1 MSSIENLEIIQSILK
16 KHKSGSH
23 DLSSISKLPWEIIQ
37 QNDDYPWDWEILSS
51 NPSIPFDFFKKH
63 SDKPWNFQETT
74 KHLSLNDVNQFSQLI
89 NLIMETLSHENWD
102 FNHITKCFYFKNLQK
117 EKQNKFIYDLLEY
130 HPVLLNTSF
139 NIQGKPILNTYK
151 EAMWMKEN
159 TGVDEVITNKYIL

>member
-1 MSSIENLEIIQSILK
+1 MCREEDARQ
-16 KHKSGSH
+16 
-23 DLSSISKLPWEIIQ
+23 
-37 QNDDYPWDWEILSS
+37 
-51 NPSIPFDFFKKH
+51 
-63 SDKPWNFQETT
+63 
-74 KHLSLNDVNQFSQLI
+74 
-89 NLIMETLSHENWD
+89 
-102 FNHITKCFYFKNLQK
+102 YFKSYGRHRWMTHNVKVKDSRFPGITHVDKTCRLQTVT